1 MDFGIIRSSL
11 PFLLLGAVRTIEI
24 TVLAVVIGI
33 ALGTLLGLARL
44 SRVTW
49 IAMAADVYIEVIR
62 GTPLLVQL
70 YMVFYGIPQILQI
83 QMNEF
88 IAGVVAFGLNS
99 AAYVAEIIRAGIQ
112 SIDRGQT
119 EAALSLGLPP
129 LSVMR
134 YVILPQAFK
143 RILPPLVNEFTS
155 LLKNSSLVATISVV
169 ELTRAAQ
176 LVTARTFKAF
186 EMLATISVIY
196 LVMTLSLS
204 RVARALERR
213 WRVSD

>member
-1 MDFGIIRSSL
+1 MDFGLIRSSL
-11 PFLLLGAVRTIEI
+11 PFLLQGAARTIEI
-24 TVLAVVIGI
+24 TVLAVAIGI
-33 ALGTLLGLARL
+33 ALGTVLGLARL

-49 IAMAADVYIEVIR
+49 IAAAAEVYIEVIR

-70 YMVFYGIPQILQI
+70 FMVFYGIPQVLQI
-83 QMNEF
+83 HMNEF
-88 IAGVVAFGLNS
+88 VAGVVAFGLNS

-129 LSVMR
+129 LTVMR
-134 YVILPQAFK
+134 YVILPQAYR

-186 EMLATISVIY
+186 EMLTTISVIY

>member
-11 PFLLLGAVRTIEI
+11 PFLLQGAVRTIEI
-24 TVLAVVIGI
+24 TVLAVAIGI
-33 ALGTLLGLARL
+33 ALGTVLGLARL

-49 IAMAADVYIEVIR
+49 IAAAAEVYIEVIR

-70 YMVFYGIPQILQI
+70 FMVFYGIPQVLQI
-83 QMNEF
+83 HMNEF
-88 IAGVVAFGLNS
+88 VAGVVAFGLNS

-176 LVTARTFKAF
+176 LITARTFKAF
-186 EMLATISVIY
+186 EMLTTISVIY